1 MIFLVVKET
10 RLSLVLKFR
19 IVMIVRAGDV
29 AAYNFLCHLLSTYF
43 TTPQVI
49 FSSVHVEAYIYLVH
63 ESLTGFASKKAK
75 HSGSALRTIFHFLI
89 QVRSHQRYT
98 FRIIKISFRDVVQK
112 DLCVKLGQWE
122 NIDFKSNKQGWNSLE
137 LIGTKPW

>member
-98 FRIIKISFRDVVQK
+98 FRIIKISFRDVV
-112 DLCVKLGQWE
+112 
-122 NIDFKSNKQGWNSLE
+122 
-137 LIGTKPW
+137 